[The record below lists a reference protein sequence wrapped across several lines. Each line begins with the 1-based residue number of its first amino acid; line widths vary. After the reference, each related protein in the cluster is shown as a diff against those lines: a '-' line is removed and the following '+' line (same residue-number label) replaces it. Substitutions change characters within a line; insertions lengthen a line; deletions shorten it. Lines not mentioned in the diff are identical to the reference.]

1 MTRPDWQD
9 YFLALAKAVALRAD
23 CSRRQ
28 VGCVVVDSDNRVC
41 STGYNGSPPG
51 GPSCLAGQ
59 CPRGKHYRVYEGPN
73 GPDAFCCKCGND
85 WPCPISV
92 DPGSSYDTGP
102 GACVAVHAEANALLY
117 ADYHR
122 LKGASVYIT
131 DEPCGGCRKL
141 LDAMP
146 LKAVYWPSGQLLR
159 E

>member
-1 MTRPDWQD
+1 MRPDWRE
-9 YFLALAKAVALRAD
+9 YFLNLAKAVSLRGD

-28 VGCVVVDSDNRVC
+28 VGCVVVGDDNRVV
-41 STGYNGSPPG
+41 STGYNGSAPG

-59 CPRGKHYRVYEGPN
+59 CPRAKS
-73 GPDAFCCKCGND
+73 
-85 WPCPISV
+85 SV

-122 LKGASVYIT
+122 LKGATVYIT

-146 LKAVYWPSGQLLR
+146 LRAVVWPSGQILR